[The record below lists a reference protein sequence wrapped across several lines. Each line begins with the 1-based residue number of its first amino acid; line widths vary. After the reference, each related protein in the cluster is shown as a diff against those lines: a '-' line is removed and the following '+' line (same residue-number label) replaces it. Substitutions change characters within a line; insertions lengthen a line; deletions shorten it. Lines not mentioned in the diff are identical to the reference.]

1 MEEKNSKPIIEVKK
15 ENSEK
20 NNNFKTVQTSNNS
33 AKSKSSFGKSVIIPF
48 VSGVVGCAVFVG
60 TCFGIPSIREKLIG
74 NNNMSNVST
83 TNNSN

>member
-33 AKSKSSFGKSVIIPF
+33 AKSKSSFGKSVIF
-48 VSGVVGCAVFVG
+48 HLLVA
-60 TCFGIPSIREKLIG
+60 
-74 NNNMSNVST
+74 
-83 TNNSN
+83 